1 MKLFKDKVFLNIN
14 QIYFYLLVILILRI
28 DLVFLNT
35 MPTGGDM
42 GAHVV
47 PIKFFIDNFI
57 TNFKIN
63 GWSNDWFAGYPLY
76 YFYFPLPAVV
86 TFIFNL
92 FFTYSIAFKLMV
104 IGSILITIYSFEK
117 LLRKSNEKFST
128 FGFIAGLTY
137 VLTESF
143 TIYGGNLASTLAGQF
158 SFTYSIA
165 FANLAI
171 AIITKSNNKNKHVI
185 SAVFLG
191 CSLLSHLI
199 PFIIYG
205 AIYSFYWIKTKNTK
219 LEKFSSFLI
228 FSVLTIR
235 FTTSLIAN
243 LEFTT
248 NMGYTPYT
256 KLSDLIKS
264 DITPFIVI
272 SFLIILIN
280 FKDIYMQKTTS
291 LFEWFILISSISL
304 YFFVPEGALW
314 NGRLVSFFNLGVIL
328 LFFKLFAHSIED
340 IFSYEQGELLLKV
353 LSLIIFILY
362 LINFSQKWNIDNYKV
377 FLYPILTLFFI
388 GAIYFYIST
397 IDLFKLAFTAS
408 IIFTITFLP
417 YWTSWNFNGYE
428 SKEQWRDIE
437 NLYSNLNELPPGR
450 IMWEPNSDLNK
461 YGTPMVLMT
470 IPLYT
475 HHTSMEGLYF
485 DSSITTPFHFITVSG
500 LAERPSN
507 PVGGL
512 RYINNEFE
520 KGQKY
525 LENLGVDYFISY
537 TDSITKK
544 ALENKKFNFLFSSEP
559 FTVFSI
565 ESQKVELV
573 SQNLERF
580 NRVSFSERTLSSI
593 FRNTSYSNFF
603 DVAYDNFN
611 NLDTQRIIEVETSD
625 LTELKSSTE
634 MANITNL
641 KINSNTIS
649 FNTDKPNKLHII
661 KISYFPNWE
670 VQNGAGPYRIS
681 PSFMAVIPY
690 SENVELNFKNSSIE
704 TYSFYTAILSLLL
717 FVGLLLKR
725 NKLV

>member
-1 MKLFKDKVFLNIN
+1 M
-14 QIYFYLLVILILRI
+14 
-28 DLVFLNT
+28 
-35 MPTGGDM
+35 
-42 GAHVV
+42 
-47 PIKFFIDNFI
+47 
-57 TNFKIN
+57 
-63 GWSNDWFAGYPLY
+63 
-76 YFYFPLPAVV
+76 
-86 TFIFNL
+86 
-92 FFTYSIAFKLMV
+92 
-104 IGSILITIYSFEK
+104 
-117 LLRKSNEKFST
+117 
-128 FGFIAGLTY
+128 
-137 VLTESF
+137 
-143 TIYGGNLASTLAGQF
+143 
-158 SFTYSIA
+158 
-165 FANLAI
+165 
-171 AIITKSNNKNKHVI
+171 
-185 SAVFLG
+185 
-191 CSLLSHLI
+191 
-199 PFIIYG
+199 
-205 AIYSFYWIKTKNTK
+205 
-219 LEKFSSFLI
+219 
-228 FSVLTIR
+228 
-235 FTTSLIAN
+235 
-243 LEFTT
+243 
-248 NMGYTPYT
+248 
-256 KLSDLIKS
+256 
-264 DITPFIVI
+264 
-272 SFLIILIN
+272 
-280 FKDIYMQKTTS
+280 
-291 LFEWFILISSISL
+291 
-304 YFFVPEGALW
+304 
-314 NGRLVSFFNLGVIL
+314 
-328 LFFKLFAHSIED
+328 
-340 IFSYEQGELLLKV
+340 
-353 LSLIIFILY
+353 
-362 LINFSQKWNIDNYKV
+362 
-377 FLYPILTLFFI
+377 
-388 GAIYFYIST
+388 
-397 IDLFKLAFTAS
+397 
-408 IIFTITFLP
+408 P

-634 MANITNL
+634 MANLTNL